1 MEARNWNDILQ
12 VQKDKTSN
20 LKPNPVKISFRNA
33 TKIYTVSDEGK
44 LWEIFASKSDLQEM
58 LSKVV

>member
-1 MEARNWNDILQ
+1 MEARNWNDILR
-12 VQKDKTSN
+12 VQKDKASN

-33 TKIYTVSDEGK
+33 TKIYTVSDEGR
-44 LWEIFASKSDLQEM
+44 LWEIFAGKSDLQEM